1 MNISKWTLTTRNK
14 LKLTLVMAL
23 AVGLLFI
30 ANVFEKRQMTS
41 MDQSFLSIYEDRLVP
56 AVSFFEIREL
66 LYRKRELL
74 QDALQ
79 PGHATGTAAS
89 QSGIDSCNREI
100 GVLLS
105 AYKKTYFTGN
115 ESEYLKAFENSLVQ
129 YDAAE
134 NGALELAEA
143 GNTAAAAQT
152 YAKAGPASFKSAIL
166 KLSELN
172 HLQTEI
178 GKGMLSDSRKTLS
191 GFLML
196 SNLETA
202 LIVLF
207 SVLAHFILYV
217 TRMGKRRIEPFN
229 MN

>member
-14 LKLTLVMAL
+14 LKMTLVMAL

-41 MDQSFLSIYEDRLVP
+41 MDHSFSSIYEDRLVP

-66 LYRKRELL
+66 LYRKRELM
-74 QDALQ
+74 QTALQ
-79 PGHATGTAAS
+79 TGLAVAES
-89 QSGIDSCNREI
+89 KSDIDSCNREI
-100 GVLLS
+100 GVLLA
-105 AYKKTYFTGN
+105 AYKKTYFIGN
-115 ESEYLKAFENSLVQ
+115 ESECLKAFETSLVQ
-129 YDAAE
+129 YNVAE
-134 NGALELAEA
+134 SQALGLADA
-143 GNTAAAAQT
+143 GNNATAVQG
-152 YAKAGPASFKSAIL
+152 YERAGAASFKSAIL

-178 GKGMLSDSRKTLS
+178 GKGMLSDSRKTMS

-207 SVLAHFILYV
+207 SVLAHLILYA
-217 TRMGKRRIEPFN
+217 TRKAKRRIEPFN

>member
-1 MNISKWTLTTRNK
+1 MNISKWTLTMRNK

-23 AVGLLFI
+23 AAGLLFI

-41 MDQSFLSIYEDRLVP
+41 MDESFLSIYEDRLVP

-66 LYRKRELL
+66 LYRKRELM
-74 QDALQ
+74 QQALQ
-79 PGHATGTAAS
+79 PAQAARTNWKY
-89 QSGIDSCNREI
+89 GIDSCNREI
-100 GVLLS
+100 DVLLA

-115 ESEYLKAFENSLVQ
+115 ESECLKGFETSLEQ

-134 NGALELAEA
+134 DKALGWVDA
-143 GNTAAAAQT
+143 GNNAAAVQG
-152 YAKAGPASFKSAIL
+152 YEQAGAPSFKSAIL

-191 GFLML
+191 GFLVL

-207 SVLAHFILYV
+207 GVLTHLILHA
-217 TRMGKRRIEPFN
+217 TRKAKRRIEPFN

>member
-1 MNISKWTLTTRNK
+1 MNISKWTLTMRNK
-14 LKLTLVMAL
+14 LKLTLAMAL
-23 AVGLLFI
+23 AAGLLFI
-30 ANVFEKRQMTS
+30 ANAFEKRQMTS

-66 LYRKRELL
+66 LYRKRELM
-74 QDALQ
+74 QQALQ
-79 PGHATGTAAS
+79 PAQETPTNWKN
-89 QSGIDSCNREI
+89 GIDSCNREI
-100 GVLLS
+100 GVLLA

-115 ESEYLKAFENSLVQ
+115 ESECLKAFETSLMH

-134 NGALELAEA
+134 NKALSSVNA
-143 GNTAAAAQT
+143 GNAAAAVQG
-152 YAKAGPASFKSAIL
+152 YERAGSPSFKSAIL

-191 GFLML
+191 GFLVL

-207 SVLAHFILYV
+207 GLLAHLILHA
-217 TRMGKRRIEPFN
+217 TRKAKRRIEPFN